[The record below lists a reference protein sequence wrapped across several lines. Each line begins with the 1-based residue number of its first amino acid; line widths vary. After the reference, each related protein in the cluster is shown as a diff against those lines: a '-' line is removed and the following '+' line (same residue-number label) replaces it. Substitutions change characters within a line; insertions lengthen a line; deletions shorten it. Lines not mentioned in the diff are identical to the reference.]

1 MDKTEL
7 RSRLAQHHSETFGWA
22 LNCCSGEPSLAE
34 DVLQIA
40 YLKVLDGRA
49 TFAAKSEFKTWLF
62 GVVRNT
68 ALDEHRRQRLRR
80 IGLLRFTPDPTP
92 PPTPEIAAQRS
103 EARQHLQNL
112 LQKLPTRQREV
123 LHLVFYQDFTIAAA
137 ATVMGVSLGSARKHY
152 ARGKQRLRTQ
162 LQPDHDDT

>member
-1 MDKTEL
+1 MDETEL
-7 RSRLAQHHSETFGWA
+7 RSRLAQHHPETFGWA
-22 LNCCSGEPSLAE
+22 LNCCRGEPSLAE

-40 YLKVLDGRA
+40 YLKILDGRA
-49 TFAAKSEFKTWLF
+49 TFAARSEFKTWLF

-137 ATVMGVSLGSARKHY
+137 AAVMGVSLGSARKHY

-162 LQPDHDDT
+162 LQPDRDDT